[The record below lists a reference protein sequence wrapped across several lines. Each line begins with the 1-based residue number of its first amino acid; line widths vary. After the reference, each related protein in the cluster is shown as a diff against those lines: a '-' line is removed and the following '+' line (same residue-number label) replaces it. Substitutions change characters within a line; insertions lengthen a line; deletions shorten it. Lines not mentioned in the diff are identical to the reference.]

1 MNLGDFIK
9 DFVCCNTIVRLWKP
23 TKEGHEMVQDTCM
36 EWELIKSDYSNCTVV
51 GVTDIL
57 CEQYPEAV
65 NIVIMGI

>member
-1 MNLGDFIK
+1 
-9 DFVCCNTIVRLWKP
+9 
-23 TKEGHEMVQDTCM
+23 MVQDTCM